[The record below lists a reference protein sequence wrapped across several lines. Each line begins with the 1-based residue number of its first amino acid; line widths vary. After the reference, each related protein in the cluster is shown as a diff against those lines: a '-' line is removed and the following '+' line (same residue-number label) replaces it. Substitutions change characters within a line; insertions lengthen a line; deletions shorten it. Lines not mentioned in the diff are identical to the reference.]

1 MNIFK
6 NMLFLQGYLVD
17 PREAERDADAGPFA
31 PRYGNR
37 VESERRFAPLGHAR
51 TPAAHASAPAVLAAG
66 GGGCG

>member
-17 PREAERDADAGPFA
+17 PHEADRDVEAQPFA

-37 VESERRFAPLGHAR
+37 IESERRFAPLGHAR
-51 TPAAHASAPAVLAAG
+51 TPEARRAPVSPVL
-66 GGGCG
+66 GGCGCG

>member
-17 PREAERDADAGPFA
+17 PREADREDEAQPFA

-37 VESERRFAPLGHAR
+37 IESERRFAPLGHAQG
-51 TPAAHASAPAVLAAG
+51 AAPQREPVPS
-66 GGGCG
+66 GCG

>member
-17 PREAERDADAGPFA
+17 PREADREDEAQPFA

-37 VESERRFAPLGHAR
+37 IESERRFAPLGRAHA
-51 TPAAHASAPAVLAAG
+51 PAARCAPVAPEL
-66 GGGCG
+66 GGCG

>member
-17 PREAERDADAGPFA
+17 PREAEREAEAEAFA

-37 VESERRFAPLGHAR
+37 IESERRFPPPGHAR
-51 TPAAHASAPAVLAAG
+51 APRTPRAPVSAVPSAAS
-66 GGGCG
+66 CG